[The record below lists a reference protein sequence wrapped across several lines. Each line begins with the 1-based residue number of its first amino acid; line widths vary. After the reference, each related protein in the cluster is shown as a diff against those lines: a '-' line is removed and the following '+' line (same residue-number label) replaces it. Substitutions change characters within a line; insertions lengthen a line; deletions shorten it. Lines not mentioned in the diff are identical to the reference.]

1 MHLNYGKTK
10 KIKLNIDMEILTYS
24 MKWLEVVLRWGHVLF
39 AVLWVGNSFL
49 FNYLDNKLNKDIS
62 GDDVDGEGYL
72 MHSGY
77 YYKLL
82 RLKKS
87 PPPQYLNSLVI
98 FKWQSYLTFVT
109 GILLLIIIYY
119 YNSGILMV
127 DKRILEIKPLY
138 AILISVVSLVISWF
152 VYDLLCKSKIINNNK
167 IFISII
173 FIFLAVISF
182 GFTKIFGPKFAF
194 LSVGLIIGSNMFGNV
209 FTVIIPNQMNIIN
222 SSKKN
227 EKFDTNLSL
236 AAKQRSIHNNYSTFL
251 VLFIM
256 LSGHYSFIVYH
267 KYNWLILCLAAL
279 LSGTARHYFNLRGRN
294 IHRLYILISSFLS
307 LVVLAVLLLIFKN

>member
-1 MHLNYGKTK
+1 
-10 KIKLNIDMEILTYS
+10 MEYVPYTL
-24 MKWLEVVLRWGHVLF
+24 KWLELILRWGHVLF
-39 AVLWVGNSFL
+39 AILWVGNSFL

-62 GDDVDGEGYL
+62 SEDIDGEGYL

-87 PPPQYLNSLVI
+87 PPIDYLNRLVI

-109 GILLLIIIYY
+109 GILLLAVVYY
-119 YNSGILMV
+119 YNSGVLMV
-127 DKRILEIKPLY
+127 DKRVLQISPLY
-138 AILISVVSLVISWF
+138 AILISLSSLIVSWL
-152 VYDLLCKSKIINNNK
+152 VYDLLCKSSLIKNNII
-167 IFISII
+167 FTSII
-173 FIFLAVISF
+173 LILLVLISF
-182 GFTKIFGPKFAF
+182 SLTKLFGPKFAF
-194 LSVGLIIGSNMFGNV
+194 LSVGLIIGTNMFGNV
-209 FTVIIPNQMNIIN
+209 FTVIIPNQMNIIS

-227 EKFDTNLSL
+227 EKFDTSLSL

-267 KYNWLILCLAAL
+267 KYNWLILCLVAL
-279 LSGTARHYFNLRGRN
+279 ISGAARHYFNLRGRN
-294 IHRLYILISSFLS
+294 IHRLYILISSIVA
-307 LVVLAVLLLIFKN
+307 LVVIAVLLLIFKN

>member
-1 MHLNYGKTK
+1 
-10 KIKLNIDMEILTYS
+10 MEFIPYTL
-24 MKWLEVVLRWGHVLF
+24 KWLELILRWGHVLF
-39 AVLWVGNSFL
+39 AILWVGNSFL

-62 GDDVDGEGYL
+62 SEDIDGEGYL

-77 YYKLL
+77 YYKLS

-87 PPPQYLNSLVI
+87 PPLQYLNSLVV
-98 FKWQSYLTFVT
+98 FKWQSYLTFIT

-127 DKRILEIKPLY
+127 DKRVLEITPFN
-138 AILISVVSLVISWF
+138 AILISIISLIVSWF
-152 VYDLLCKSKIINNNK
+152 IYDFLCKSKIIENN
-167 IFISII
+167 ILFTSII
-173 FIFLAVISF
+173 FIFLVLVSLSL
-182 GFTKIFGPKFAF
+182 TKIFGPKFAF
-194 LSVGLIIGSNMFGNV
+194 LSVGLIIGTIMFGNV

-222 SSKKN
+222 SSSKN
-227 EKFDTNLSL
+227 EKFDMSLSL

-267 KYNWLILCLAAL
+267 KYNWLILCLVAIISAM
-279 LSGTARHYFNLRGRN
+279 ARHYFNLRGKN
-294 IHRLYILISSFLS
+294 IHRLYILIISILA
-307 LVVLAVLLLIFKN
+307 LALLAVLLFIFKN